1 MVRSV
6 EDFDKQLS
14 AILNGAV
21 VKIKANTEKL
31 AKKRAARLAQTV
43 KEASPVGKGD
53 RKGHYKDGW
62 SSKKTYSAVDTFEYE
77 VRNTKKYQLTHLLEH
92 GHIAAN
98 GVRVGVR
105 PHINRNAEAEINAF
119 IEDVKEHCTD
129 DT

>member
-1 MVRSV
+1 M
-6 EDFDKQLS
+6 DDLDKQL
-14 AILNGAV
+14 AVILDGTV
-21 VKIKANTEKL
+21 MKIKSNSDQIAKKHAQKL
-31 AKKRAARLAQTV
+31 AKTV

-62 SSKKTYSAVDTFEYE
+62 AATKTYQNVAGSVEYE
-77 VRNTKKYQLTHLLEH
+77 VRNRKKYQLTHLLEH

-98 GVRVGVR
+98 GVRVGER
-105 PHINRNAEAEINAF
+105 PHINANADEEIQAY